1 MERWGRKRRC
11 GLRRELGTVCL
22 FGGLLRW
29 FSLFAAPMAC
39 GSPWARDQTRAA
51 AVITLHPE
59 PAAPQENTCFE
70 SFEKPHTVFHCG
82 CPSLHS
88 QQVYEGSP
96 FSTS

>member
-11 GLRRELGTVCL
+11 GLRRELGMVCL

-59 PAAPQENTCFE
+59 PAAPQENTCLGFVCVCFDE
-70 SFEKPHTVFHCG
+70 LVEQLEYGYK
-82 CPSLHS
+82 
-88 QQVYEGSP
+88 
-96 FSTS
+96 